1 MAKKELR
8 AALAFCAALAAS
20 CAMAAEVTLPAPEGD
35 ATKLLQG
42 AFSDR
47 ANTKVTLGRGDYV
60 VAETIRIVRSN
71 LEVVLLDGARIIA
84 KKGAFHHITRPMIE
98 LDNGAEHITFRGEG
112 SATLEMRL
120 RDYQDKSQG
129 YAFSEWRHIILIRRA
144 SNVTIRD
151 LLFTRSGGDGVDMH
165 SGAHDVLIEDCRFID
180 NNRLGVA
187 ASDIR
192 NLTVRRCYMEANNG
206 AWPKGGVDLE
216 PNFEKDH
223 VLNVL
228 FEDCTFKGHEGC
240 GFVLHVLKLTP
251 KSEPVSV
258 VLRNC
263 RSIDNKQVGFNVTAT
278 GQDGPCR
285 GSIRFENCVSEN
297 NKYGDL
303 KQVFIAEEGLK
314 VETSGCNFKSVDILP
329 WVKPEDAAPF
339 RAQEV
344 KPLVKD
350 SSGVASSGWL
360 RWDNWFV
367 QPVPCAG
374 KYKMRFDVKRFSG
387 DSEYGINVVVTDAL
401 GTERDNLKVGPGGL
415 DYEFETVGA
424 NCLQFRMRPFGGVG
438 KVSTRI
444 PGGALRADRYVSIFE
459 KDPNRKFRFRVP
471 GDCEE
476 VRVGVN
482 PEEPVEAALF
492 DAAGR
497 EVAHKRFER
506 VAGTL
511 SARRA
516 KTEKDEVWMVDLSG
530 AVEDAKFKIAA
541 PCPPVAELV
550 PVPESK

>member
-1 MAKKELR
+1 MVDKTCIRTTLAAFA
-8 AALAFCAALAAS
+8 AALVVGGAA
-20 CAMAAEVTLPAPEGD
+20 AAEVVLSAPEGD
-35 ATKLLQG
+35 ATDLLQAAIG
-42 AFSDR
+42 ST
-47 ANTKVTLGRGDYV
+47 ANTKVTLGKGDYV
-60 VAETIRIVRSN
+60 VAKPLRIFRSD
-71 LEVVLLDGARIIA
+71 LEILLKDGARIIA
-84 KKGAFHHITRPMIE
+84 AKGAFYHITEPMI
-98 LDNGAEHITFRGEG
+98 DISRGAQNITIRGEG

-129 YAFSEWRHIILIRRA
+129 YAFSEWRHIILIRNSA
-144 SNVTIRD
+144 GHVTIRD

-180 NNRLGVA
+180 NNRLGVST
-187 ASDIR
+187 SDIR
-192 NLTVRRCYMEANNG
+192 NLTVRRCYFEANNG

-216 PNFEKDH
+216 PNYEKDRTS
-223 VLNVL
+223 NVL

-240 GFVLHVLKLTP
+240 GFVLHVLKSTP
-251 KSEPVSV
+251 RSEPISV

-285 GSIRFENCVSEN
+285 GRILFENCISEN

-314 VETSGCNFKSVDILP
+314 VETRGCNFKNIDILP

-344 KPLVKD
+344 KPLVED
-350 SSGVASSGWL
+350 ASGIASSGWL
-360 RWDNWFV
+360 RWHNWFV

-374 KYKMRFDVKRFSG
+374 KYKVRFDVKRFSG
-387 DSEYGINVVVTDAL
+387 ESECCMNVVVTDAL
-401 GTERDNLKVGPGGL
+401 GTERDNLKVGPNGL

-424 NCLQFRMRPFGGVG
+424 NCLQFRMRPSGGVG
-438 KVSTRI
+438 KVSTCI

-476 VRVGVN
+476 VRIGVD

-541 PCPPVAELV
+541 PCPPIAELV
-550 PVPESK
+550 PEK